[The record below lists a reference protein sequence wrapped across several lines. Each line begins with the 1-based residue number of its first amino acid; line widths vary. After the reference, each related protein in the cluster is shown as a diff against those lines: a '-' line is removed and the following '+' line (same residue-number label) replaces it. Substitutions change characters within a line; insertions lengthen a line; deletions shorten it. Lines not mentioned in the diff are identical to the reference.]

1 MQDKMMMYSNQYVM
15 MNQMHPPAASYH
27 QYGQIPNYSYPL
39 SYSQVS
45 SQNNFQNN
53 PNQTNYQEPI
63 KIDYYKQKSQVQ
75 IQP

>member
-1 MQDKMMMYSNQYVM
+1 MMMYSNQYVM
-15 MNQMHPPAASYH
+15 MNQMHPPALYH

-53 PNQTNYQEPI
+53 PNQTNY
-63 KIDYYKQKSQVQ
+63 
-75 IQP
+75 